1 MAKYILQPD
10 EGIILKSTR
19 VRSMS
24 RGFWDD
30 FGDEIMLTNLNFVWT
45 SVVFFGFRKEIHK
58 YPLDQIK
65 VFNGRTQ
72 VFLGEHSG
80 NKSPILEVYFTSGQV
95 ESFGFQVSEK
105 EAKKEIWKWIKAI
118 NVAVTG
124 NELDDEEEVK
134 PDDSLLG
141 RFREIGTELKEAFF
155 GPSKGERSTKPD
167 IAKSVT
173 PEKVD
178 IKCNICGAP
187 ISGLKGKIVQCP
199 YCDADHQL

>member
-1 MAKYILQPD
+1 
-10 EGIILKSTR
+10 
-19 VRSMS
+19 MS

-30 FGDEIMLTNLNFVWT
+30 FGNEIMLTNLNFVWT

-72 VFLGEHSG
+72 VFLGEHIE
-80 NKSPILEVYFTSGQV
+80 NKSPVLEVYFTNGQV

-134 PDDSLLG
+134 PDDSLFG
-141 RFREIGTELKEAFF
+141 RLREIGTQLKETFF
-155 GPSKGERSTKPD
+155 APPKTERGAKPSVVKSANPEPIKPE
-167 IAKSVT
+167 SVT
-173 PEKVD
+173 PKPATSEKVD
-178 IKCNICGAP
+178 KKCGICGAP
-187 ISGLKGKIVQCP
+187 VSGLKDEIVQCP
-199 YCDADHQL
+199 FCDADQQL